1 MYERREPEGDGTGPP
16 SERSGV
22 SPALI
27 VLGIVAIVA
36 VIFIVQNNE
45 QRQIEFLFFD
55 VSTPVWVALLVAIGT
70 RRRARSAVHLLVES
84 AAQARRLL
92 IRKPT
97 RCCASRRPTASP
109 SRCTSWPAQ
118 PVRIIRSCSSPT
130 PPAST
135 LTPTSPWPPRWPR
148 ASTPSAFD
156 FRGHGD
162 TPLAPGWTV
171 EWGAYGD
178 DALGAAEAV
187 AATPRAARGLIG
199 FGHSM
204 GGTALLLAAHRRP
217 ELFSLL
223 VLFEPIVPPIDEV
236 TEASET
242 DRVNTL
248 VTATRRRRALFPS
261 VDAAR
266 ANYAAKP
273 PLDAWDPAALDA
285 YVQHGFHADVDGAG
299 VRLKCD
305 PELEARTFEAGTT
318 QDTWQLLPEIAVPVV
333 VVSGRVADDQPSRF
347 AADVAEALPH
357 GRFVER
363 PELDHF
369 GPMTHPRL
377 IGELIAGWAD
387 DQRL

>member
-1 MYERREPEGDGTGPP
+1 MLRVP
-16 SERSGV
+16 SSDDV
-22 SPALI
+22 T
-27 VLGIVAIVA
+27 VA
-36 VIFIVQNNE
+36 VHE
-45 QRQIEFLFFD
+45 LAGAAGAD
-55 VSTPVWVALLVAIGT
+55 HPVVLIAHATGFHAHAYLPVA
-70 RRRARSAVHLLVES
+70 
-84 AAQARRLL
+84 AALA
-92 IRKPT
+92 
-97 RCCASRRPTASP
+97 
-109 SRCTSWPAQ
+109 
-118 PVRIIRSCSSPT
+118 
-130 PPAST
+130 
-135 LTPTSPWPPRWPR
+135 PRFH
-148 ASTPSAFD
+148 TFGFD

-162 TPLAPGWTV
+162 SPLAPGWTV
-171 EWGAYGD
+171 KWGAYGD

-217 ELFSLL
+217 DLFSLL
-223 VLFEPIVPPIDEV
+223 VLFEPIVPRIDEV

-266 ANYAAKP
+266 ENYAAKP

-285 YVQHGFHADVDGAG
+285 YVRHGFHADVDGAG

-318 QDTWQLLPEIAVPVV
+318 QGTWQLLPEIAVPVV

-347 AADVAEALPH
+347 AVDVAKAMPH

-387 DQRL
+387 ERAP